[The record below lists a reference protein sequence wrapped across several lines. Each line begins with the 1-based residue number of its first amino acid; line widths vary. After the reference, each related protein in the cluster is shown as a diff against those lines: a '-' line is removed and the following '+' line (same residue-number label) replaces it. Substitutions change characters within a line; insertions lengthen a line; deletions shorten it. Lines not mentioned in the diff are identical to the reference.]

1 MKFLSLF
8 VLFAICAVIVGA
20 MTVGNNKSD
29 TEEVSL
35 NETESQGRPD
45 ASIETISEGP
55 LLNTNNEPKANST
68 ENWGTRTFNYI
79 KRRVVLHAAP
89 AQANSE
95 IINIHSN
102 QDQDQD
108 SSKEKPSPVPLYKRI
123 LAYLRR
129 YAAIISSM
137 VAAVIVSGI
146 VAFDRLTGAHKAPQ
160 KIKEVVCH
168 AAGFVFIFVCNF
180 AAICGLDKYF
190 N

>member
-1 MKFLSLF
+1 M
-8 VLFAICAVIVGA
+8 
-20 MTVGNNKSD
+20 GNNVPATK
-29 TEEVSL
+29 EVTL
-35 NETESQGRPD
+35 NGAESQGTTY
-45 ASIETISEGP
+45 ASIETIIEEP
-55 LLNTNNEPKANST
+55 LLNTNKEKANEPKTNST
-68 ENWGTRTFNYI
+68 ENWQTRTLNYI

-89 AQANSE
+89 AKANSE
-95 IINIHSN
+95 INNIHSN
-102 QDQDQD
+102 QDQD
-108 SSKEKPSPVPLYKRI
+108 SSKEEPSPIPLYKRI

-160 KIKEVVCH
+160 KMKEIACR